1 MSNLSIGLLIGAS
14 VSNHFTN
21 TTSFVNRQLRMIG
34 DEASKLSRQ
43 KTKLNMLG
51 DAEAGLEKARAK
63 AYAATQAVLALQK
76 ELKNGPP
83 RKDWAKDFAAA
94 KDAAE
99 KAAQSVQKAR
109 TQVDKADA
117 AFRQAGGAAGG
128 YAANMQ
134 RVGAELDRVQAKQAK
149 LNTYMKAKGDLGEWG
164 ASARSAAIGASV
176 AVGGA
181 VVGIIKPAMEFETA
195 MLGVAKQVEGAR
207 DAGGNMTPVYRDMA
221 KQIQMLGRE
230 MPMATNEIANM
241 VTAGARMGVAKDE
254 LIGFTRTA
262 AMMAEAFELPAGP
275 LADQMGKIAGLYKI
289 PIPAIGSLAD
299 SINYLDDNAIS
310 KGGDIIDFLS
320 RTGGVAGSVKV
331 TGQEM
336 AALGS
341 TLLTLGERTETAG
354 TAVNAIFQKLGAAD
368 KGTKKFKAAL
378 AEVGLS
384 TASVQKGMQKD
395 AIGTLMKVMEAVGKL
410 PAEKQLGVMVELVGL
425 EHSDTLAKLANNTG
439 EFRRQLELARSEA
452 AKGSME
458 KEFQARMQTTQ
469 AQWSVL
475 KNTLGELAVNI
486 GSVVL
491 PPLVSLT
498 KTLGAALAPIADF
511 ARENPAVVKSL
522 LGMAGGFLL
531 NKEVIGPVIG
541 LIGNLG
547 KVWTVLSLAFSL
559 NPIGLAVRALVV
571 GAGLIAANWGT
582 IGPWLSGMFDS
593 IGNSLDRLGTWASET
608 FISMARGIGNFF
620 TNAGAIIS
628 SIGSALWSGFKAVF
642 SWTPLGLIVNN
653 WSAIITFFQSL
664 PAKFAAIGSAIID
677 GISSC
682 LTAKFDAL
690 KATVT
695 GLGDSVAGWF
705 KEKLGI
711 RSPSRIF
718 MGFGEMVGEG
728 ARLGIASMVGAVALA
743 GGQLANA
750 AQGDWKATVPSVV
763 VSSVAAGT
771 DWTGGNAPS
780 VIAKPANSAPS
791 APEKTAPGVTQ
802 QAPPANGAGPV
813 TVNIGPFHITQLA
826 GEDSAALA
834 RRVAEMVKRET
845 EGAKRAALGDWA

>member
-1 MSNLSIGLLIGAS
+1 
-14 VSNHFTN
+14 
-21 TTSFVNRQLRMIG
+21 
-34 DEASKLSRQ
+34 
-43 KTKLNMLG
+43 
-51 DAEAGLEKARAK
+51 
-63 AYAATQAVLALQK
+63 
-76 ELKNGPP
+76 
-83 RKDWAKDFAAA
+83 
-94 KDAAE
+94 
-99 KAAQSVQKAR
+99 
-109 TQVDKADA
+109 
-117 AFRQAGGAAGG
+117 
-128 YAANMQ
+128 
-134 RVGAELDRVQAKQAK
+134 
-149 LNTYMKAKGDLGEWG
+149 
-164 ASARSAAIGASV
+164 
-176 AVGGA
+176 
-181 VVGIIKPAMEFETA
+181 
-195 MLGVAKQVEGAR
+195 
-207 DAGGNMTPVYRDMA
+207 
-221 KQIQMLGRE
+221 
-230 MPMATNEIANM
+230 
-241 VTAGARMGVAKDE
+241 
-254 LIGFTRTA
+254 
-262 AMMAEAFELPAGP
+262 
-275 LADQMGKIAGLYKI
+275 
-289 PIPAIGSLAD
+289 
-299 SINYLDDNAIS
+299 
-310 KGGDIIDFLS
+310 
-320 RTGGVAGSVKV
+320 
-331 TGQEM
+331 
-336 AALGS
+336 
-341 TLLTLGERTETAG
+341 
-354 TAVNAIFQKLGAAD
+354 
-368 KGTKKFKAAL
+368 
-378 AEVGLS
+378 
-384 TASVQKGMQKD
+384 
-395 AIGTLMKVMEAVGKL
+395 MEAVGKL

-522 LGMAGGFLL
+522 FGMAGGFLL
-531 NKEVIGPVIG
+531 NKAVIGPVIG

-547 KVWTVLSLAFSL
+547 KVWTVLSTAFSL

-582 IGPWLSGMFDS
+582 IGPWLSGVFNT
-593 IGNSLDRLGTWASET
+593 IGSALDRLGTWASET

-620 TNAGAIIS
+620 TSVGGLIS
-628 SIGSALWSGFKAVF
+628 SIASTLWSGFKAVF
-642 SWTPLGLIVNN
+642 SWTPLGMIVNN
-653 WSAIITFFQSL
+653 WSAIITFFQAL

-677 GISSC
+677 GISTG
-682 LTAKFDAL
+682 LMAKFEAL

-711 RSPSRIF
+711 RSPSRVF

-750 AQGDWKATVPSVV
+750 AQGDWKARAPAAV
-763 VSSVAAGT
+763 VSGVATGA
-771 DWTGGNAPS
+771 DWTGGNAPPI
-780 VIAKPANSAPS
+780 IAKPASVEAR
-791 APEKTAPGVTQ
+791 APEQPAPGMTK
-802 QAPPANGAGPV
+802 APATIAGSAAV
-813 TVNIGPFHITQLA
+813 TVNVGPFHITQLA